1 MDLQTRKLNLI
12 EYLLHITDEKL
23 FSKIEKAANLG
34 ANDGD
39 NKDPFTQEEMI
50 ARAQKANEDYEAGRY
65 LTTEELIEEMKKW

>member
-23 FSKIEKAANLG
+23 FAKIEKAANLG
-34 ANDGD
+34 VNTGD

-50 ARAQKANEDYEAGRY
+50 ARAQKANEDYAAGRV
-65 LTTEELIEEMKKW
+65 LTTEQLEEEMKNW